1 MDGASDRGATFRV
14 LYQAHYAEIAAYA
27 RRRLD
32 AEDAEDLVAETFL
45 VAWRRLEDI
54 PGGDLTRAWLYSVA
68 RRILSQGRRSRG
80 RWERLVN
87 RLGGLR
93 RTEEVSA
100 LSEDF
105 EDRDVV
111 RHALARLRPQD
122 QELLRLA
129 EWEELDHAQLARVFG
144 CSANAIAIRLHRA
157 HRRFSEAL
165 DAVDQA
171 GLTSPSPSGGR
182 DELPSRRPVA
192 AARGKPHPSRSWR
205 RTVSAAGT

>member
-1 MDGASDRGATFRV
+1 MDVAGDRNVAFRR

-68 RRILSQGRRSRG
+68 RRVLAQGRRSRG

-93 RTEEVSA
+93 RPEEVA
-100 LSEDF
+100 VLTEDL

-129 EWEELDHAQLARVFG
+129 EWEELDRAELARVFG

-165 DAVDQA
+165 DAVDRA
-171 GLTSPSPSGGR
+171 GFTSPSRSGG
-182 DELPSRRPVA
+182 
-192 AARGKPHPSRSWR
+192 AR
-205 RTVSAAGT
+205 